1 VIEVP
6 LNKLIADEKEF
17 LQYLQGL
24 RDNNQM
30 VSFTWEDK
38 SYPFADEL
46 ISEAKKEYE
55 RGSIPEICPSVNRVK
70 RNCECPWEIHNCS
83 EAEFKVSLGMRG
95 YRGQWT
101 IEACRELF
109 LLFIVES
116 IAIVIIGAV
125 FGGLTFLE
133 PTEKYSFW
141 GMTFSAFKFL
151 EPYLIV
157 YILLQVLHPAFSG
170 DLALVYSIIL
180 TSLFTHI
187 LDVYNFSTALVVTIP
202 LLAIIY
208 TVHTEMKKKK
218 LDRYRKYIP
227 YYYKKQQ

>member
-1 VIEVP
+1 MIEVS
-6 LNKLIADEKEF
+6 LNKLIANEKEL
-17 LQYLQGL
+17 LQYLQEL
-24 RDNNQM
+24 RNNNQM
-30 VSFTWEDK
+30 VSFIWEDS

-55 RGSIPEICPSVNRVK
+55 RGNISEIRSSVNLAK
-70 RNCECPWEIHNCS
+70 RNCERPWETHNCS

-101 IEACRELF
+101 IEAFRELF

-116 IAIVIIGAV
+116 IAVVIIGV
-125 FGGLTFLE
+125 IFGSFTFFSGLA
-133 PTEKYSFW
+133 EKYSFW
-141 GMTFSAFKFL
+141 GITFSVFKFL

-157 YILLQVLHPAFSG
+157 YILLQILHPAFTG
-170 DLALVYSIIL
+170 DLALVYSITL
-180 TSLFTHI
+180 TSLFTYI

-208 TVHTEMKKKK
+208 TIHTEIKKKK
-218 LDRYRKYIP
+218 LDKYRKYIP
-227 YYYKKQQ
+227 YYYKV